1 MLSGFMRFCTK
12 KAPMRQHEQQR
23 PFWTERVFLN
33 QYQTLD
39 AQWMTTLVDANGSYL
54 LELGLLFFAIC
65 GTKTIRLLLFVSGI
79 AKKIEVKPKL
89 IDLP

>member
-23 PFWTERVFLN
+23 PFWTERFFYN

-39 AQWMTTLVDANGSYL
+39 AQWTMTLADANWSYL
-54 LELGLLFFAIC
+54 LVLGLMFFATC
-65 GTKTIRLLLFVSGI
+65 GTKMTRLFLFVSGT
-79 AKKIEVKPKL
+79 AKKREHSTI
-89 IDLP
+89 